1 MKPSVISPL
10 LLAALAAPLVTGCS
24 TLSVTESKSNTTV
37 PAPRPA
43 TIYVANPPLI
53 AQSADDLA
61 TKAEQAIQAFKRANP
76 GLTNF
81 FNRSVGFAVF
91 PSVGKGGFIIGGE
104 HGKGLVYENGKP
116 IGQATLTGVNLG
128 AQVGG
133 QSFSAVIFFE
143 TAEALANFKENRAR
157 CIMSRYNIN
166 AHHEITTELSAVAG
180 AAGALNDARYQE
192 GVALFTLP
200 KTGLMVQATVGSQNL
215 EYKPWNHPEE
225 TSDKYRW

>member
-1 MKPSVISPL
+1 MKPSILNPL
-10 LLAALAAPLVTGCS
+10 LLAALAAPMVTGCS
-24 TLSVTESKSNTTV
+24 TVRVTESNTTTTV

-43 TIYVANPPLI
+43 MFYVANPPLT

-81 FNRSVGFAVF
+81 SNRSVGFAVF

-104 HGKGLVYENGKP
+104 YGKGLVYEQGKP
-116 IGQATLTGVNLG
+116 VGQATLTGVNLG

-143 TAEALANFKENRAR
+143 TAEALANFKQNRAR
-157 CIMSRYNIN
+157 CIMSR
-166 AHHEITTELSAVAG
+166 
-180 AAGALNDARYQE
+180 
-192 GVALFTLP
+192 
-200 KTGLMVQATVGSQNL
+200 
-215 EYKPWNHPEE
+215 
-225 TSDKYRW
+225 

>member
-1 MKPSVISPL
+1 M
-10 LLAALAAPLVTGCS
+10 VTGCS
-24 TLSVTESKSNTTV
+24 TVSVTESKSNTTV

-43 TIYVANPPLI
+43 TIYVANPPLT

-61 TKAEQAIQAFKRANP
+61 TKADQAIQAFKTANP

-104 HGKGLVYENGKP
+104 HGKGLVYEQGKP

-133 QSFSAVIFFE
+133 QSFSVVIFFE
-143 TAEALANFKENRAR
+143 TAEALANFKENRPR
-157 CIMSRYNIN
+157 CITSRYYVL
-166 AHHEITTELSAVAG
+166 HEMTTESSAVAFS
-180 AAGALNDARYQE
+180 AGASKDARYQE

-215 EYKPWNHPEE
+215 EYKPWNPPEE
-225 TSDKYRW
+225 NSDMYRW

>member
-1 MKPSVISPL
+1 MKPSIISPL
-10 LLAALAAPLVTGCS
+10 LLAALAAPMVTGCS
-24 TLSVTESKSNTTV
+24 TLSLTESKTNTTG

-43 TIYVANPPLI
+43 TIYVANQPLTEYV
-53 AQSADDLA
+53 AEDFA
-61 TKAEQAIQAFKRANP
+61 TKADHAIQAFEKANP

-81 FNRSVGFAVF
+81 FDRSVGFAVF

-104 HGKGLVYENGKP
+104 HGKGLVYEQGRP

-133 QSFSAVIFFE
+133 QSFSAVVFFE
-143 TAEALANFKENRAR
+143 TAEALANFKQNRAR
-157 CIMSRYNIN
+157 CIISRYNIN
-166 AHHEITTELSAVAG
+166 ARHEMSTELSAVASS
-180 AAGALNDARYQE
+180 AGASKDARYQD

-215 EYKPWNHPEE
+215 EYKPWNHPEVDAE
-225 TSDKYRW
+225 KYH